1 MADGFMALRE
11 SGDNLERRTDSTK
24 SRVGVEEKEKSQLS
38 PSWQN

>member
-24 SRVGVEEKEKSQLS
+24 SRVGVEEEKSQLS